1 MAERSPPVRPSSLG
15 TGRKESLMA
24 GSTWLI
30 LLGILVAL
38 VSLFADALGLGGD
51 PTFGWKQTLGLVVG
65 LALVAYGL
73 WRRRR

>member
-1 MAERSPPVRPSSLG
+1 
-15 TGRKESLMA
+15 MA